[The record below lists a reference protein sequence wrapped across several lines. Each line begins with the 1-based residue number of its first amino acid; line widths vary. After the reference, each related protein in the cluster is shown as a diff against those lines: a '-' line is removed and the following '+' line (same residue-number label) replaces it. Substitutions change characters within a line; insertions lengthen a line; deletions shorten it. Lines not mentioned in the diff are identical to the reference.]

1 MTVPI
6 KINNVQGA
14 QHLIDWAVNQDFDIY
29 LSTGAN
35 VMINAKSFLGVCALV
50 GQEVDIVVADHIP
63 SEQFTKALEALMS
76 K

>member
-14 QHLIDWAVNQDFDIY
+14 QHLIDWATSQKFEIY
-29 LSTGAN
+29 LSSNAN
-35 VMINAKSFLGVCALV
+35 IMINAKSLLGVCALV
-50 GQEVDIVVADHIP
+50 GKEINIVVGDHVP
-63 SEQFTKALEALMS
+63 NEKFTEALEDLMT

>member
-6 KINNVQGA
+6 KINNIDGA
-14 QHLIDWAVNQDFDIY
+14 QHLIDWATNQEFDIY

-50 GQEVDIVVADHIP
+50 GREIDIVAPDHVP
-63 SEQFTKALEALMS
+63 SEIFTKALEELMA
-76 K
+76 